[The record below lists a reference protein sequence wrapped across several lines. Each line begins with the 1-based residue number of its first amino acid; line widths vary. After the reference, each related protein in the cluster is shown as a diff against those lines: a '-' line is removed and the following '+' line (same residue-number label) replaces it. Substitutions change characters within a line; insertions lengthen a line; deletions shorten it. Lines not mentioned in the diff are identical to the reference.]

1 MFNFDIN
8 MVCYMFIL
16 RGLDGF
22 DYFFNRFEKVIL
34 FRFYFFFV
42 SKKDKLYLYV
52 LMIYFLLN
60 E

>member
-1 MFNFDIN
+1 
-8 MVCYMFIL
+8 MFIL

-34 FRFYFFFV
+34 FRFYFFYV
-42 SKKDKLYLYV
+42 SKKDIFYLYI